1 MDSTN
6 RQITDYTSDNEE
18 IDDTDIDDTDI
29 DDTDIKQVKETCLRC
44 QFYNINEF
52 GYCKVTWDLAM
63 KDSSIKSVQ
72 EPISEMMVG
81 KSEFDDAYNQF
92 MVTLDGRD
100 VTSYVDFFWRRSAV
114 DTSCLEFID
123 RDTRMDIYDYFRDEK
138 LVPDMEKV
146 HSGDWK
152 FNK

>member
-1 MDSTN
+1 MDLSN
-6 RQITDYTSDNEE
+6 SDSTDYTSDSEE
-18 IDDTDIDDTDI
+18 LDNSDDSDIADHI
-29 DDTDIKQVKETCLRC
+29 NQKQMKETCLRC
-44 QFYNINEF
+44 QFYNINEC

-63 KDSSIKSVQ
+63 KDSSIKSIQ

-81 KSEFDDAYNQF
+81 KSEFDEAYNQF

-100 VTSYVDFFWRRSAV
+100 ITSFVDFFWRRSAV

-123 RDTRMDIYDYFRDEK
+123 RDTRMDIYDFFRDEK

-152 FNK
+152 FQV